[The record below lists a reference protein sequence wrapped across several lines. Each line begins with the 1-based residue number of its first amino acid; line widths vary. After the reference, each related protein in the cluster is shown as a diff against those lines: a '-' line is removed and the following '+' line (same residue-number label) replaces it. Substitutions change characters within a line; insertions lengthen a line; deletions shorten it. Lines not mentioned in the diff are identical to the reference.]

1 MLAGRDPR
9 NLALF
14 LDRDGPYPQFEAFFE
29 VSKLVLKTLADSV
42 RIDLILYVSFQG

>member
-14 LDRDGPYPQFEAFFE
+14 LEHRDGPYPQFEAFFE

-42 RIDLILYVSFQG
+42 RIDLILYVS